1 MLILSLKPFKIA
13 DFIYIVIIDNYFD
26 KISERKNYRK
36 NSQKILGN
44 IEKNLEDIKEIYRN
58 KNNVRS

>member
-1 MLILSLKPFKIA
+1 MLILSLKPFEIV